1 MMNRIEAKA
10 NAKSLLRSRSGKDA
24 AVILAI
30 LACLQVVPSVISFA
44 NPLHPMRVLLYI
56 TQLSQ
61 GNGIFAAISEFI
73 PGYGEDMFVKL
84 LLGHIWGS
92 IPLAVAV
99 SLPIN
104 IIRALANL
112 LFHGGLVRASLRL
125 SGGDESVRAVDTILA
140 TDHLG
145 KYVLIALCQALLLTV
160 WSLPS
165 VGLAAA
171 GLACVAGALTSLNI
185 SAAFG
190 GEIPWPLMVL
200 AVLLLIA
207 ALVWRWC
214 VGIVKPLQYFF
225 SFHACEDDPEL
236 GTMECIRESGR
247 LTAGNKGGLFITEL
261 SFIGWRLLD
270 VTFFAQIFTIPYR
283 YLTYALLYRQ
293 LKEAQGAS
301 QYGARNAAGGQ
312 TDSAP
317 LLAEAAAQRSPA
329 LEFLSGEYAGSQV
342 SAADG
347 GEIRIGRDPAQVHV
361 VIPEHCAQI
370 SGLHCGVR
378 YDKFSDCYIV
388 TDYSVNGTYAE
399 GARLPAGSTKVRRG
413 TVIKLAEGAV
423 LFRLA

>member
-1 MMNRIEAKA
+1 MMNRIEAKT

-30 LACLQVVPSVISFA
+30 LACLQVVPSVIECFI
-44 NPLHPMRVLLYI
+44 NPLHPMKILSYVS
-56 TQLSQ
+56 QLNTIYSFSGGMQ
-61 GNGIFAAISEFI
+61 
-73 PGYGEDMFVKL
+73 DMIVDYML
-84 LLGHIWGS
+84 PEMLNIIRGS
-92 IPLAVAV
+92 IPLAVAMT
-99 SLPIN
+99 LPIN

-125 SGGDESVRAVDTILA
+125 SGGDEDVRAVDTILA

-145 KYVLIALCQALLLTV
+145 KYVLIALCQALLLTA

-165 VGLAAA
+165 VGLAA
-171 GLACVAGALTSLNI
+171 
-185 SAAFG
+185 SAAALVWG
-190 GEIPWPLMVL
+190 WMNIEKGWMIGL

-236 GTMECIRESGR
+236 GPMECIRESGR

>member
-1 MMNRIEAKA
+1 MMNRIEAKF
-10 NAKSLLRSRSGKDA
+10 NAKKLLRGRPFQDGL
-24 AVILAI
+24 IFFAI
-30 LACLQVVPSVISFA
+30 LLCLQALPAILLFFIFRS
-44 NPLHPMRVLLYI
+44 VLLLVAPIAIGII
-56 TQLSQ
+56 T
-61 GNGIFAAISEFI
+61 
-73 PGYGEDMFVKL
+73 
-84 LLGHIWGS
+84 
-92 IPLAVAV
+92 
-99 SLPIN
+99 
-104 IIRALANL
+104 ALANL

-125 SGGDESVRAVDTILA
+125 SGGDESVRAMDTVLA
-140 TDHLG
+140 FDHLG
-145 KYVLIALCQALLLTV
+145 KYVLIALCQALLLTA

-165 VGLAAA
+165 VLLMFIAFCMTWPLGILPATAAA
-171 GLACVAGALTSLNI
+171 VWSLYI
-185 SAAFG
+185 
-190 GEIPWPLMVL
+190 
-200 AVLLLIA
+200 
-207 ALVWRWC
+207 
-214 VGIVKPLQYFF
+214 GIVKPLQYFF
-225 SFHACEDDPEL
+225 AFHVCEDNPEL
-236 GTMECIRESGR
+236 GPMECIRESGR
-247 LTAGNKGGLFITEL
+247 LTAGSKADLFITEL

-270 VTFFAQIFTIPYR
+270 FTFFAQIFTIPYR

-301 QYGARNAAGGQ
+301 QNGDRNAAGGPA
-312 TDSAP
+312 DSDP

-413 TVIKLAEGAV
+413 AVIKLAEGAV

>member
-1 MMNRIEAKA
+1 MMNRIEAKIS
-10 NAKSLLRSRSGKDA
+10 AKSLLRTRPGKDA
-24 AVILAI
+24 LVILAI
-30 LACLQVVPSVISFA
+30 LVCLQVVPSVIEYFV
-44 NPLHPMRVLLYI
+44 NPLHPVRVLFYME
-56 TQLSQ
+56 QLSQ
-61 GNGIFAAISEFI
+61 TSGIFDAISEFV
-73 PGYGEDMFVKL
+73 PSYGEDMFAKYL
-84 LLGHIWGS
+84 FGYIWRS

-99 SLPIN
+99 TLPIN

-125 SGGDESVRAVDTILA
+125 SGGDEDVRAVDTILA
-140 TDHLG
+140 ADHLG
-145 KYVLIALCQALLLTV
+145 KYVLIALCQALLLTA

-165 VGLAAA
+165 VGFALIAAA
-171 GLACVAGALTSLNI
+171 CAWGALSK
-185 SAAFG
+185 G
-190 GEIPWPLMVL
+190 VGWMVL
-200 AVLLLIA
+200 TVLLLVA
-207 ALVWRWC
+207 AVVWSWC
-214 VGIVKPLQYFF
+214 IGIIKPLQYFF
-225 SFHACEDDPEL
+225 AVQVCEDNPEL
-236 GTMECIRESGR
+236 GPMECIRESSR
-247 LTAGNKGGLFITEL
+247 LTLGNKGDLFIAEL
-261 SFIGWRLLD
+261 SFLGWRLLD
-270 VTFFAQIFTIPYR
+270 FTFFALIFTIPYR
-283 YLTYALLYRQ
+283 YLTYTLLYRQ

-301 QYGARNAAGGQ
+301 QYGARNAAVPA
-312 TDSAP
+312 DSAP
-317 LLAEAAAQRSPA
+317 PLAEAAAQRSPA

-413 TVIKLAEGAV
+413 AVIKLAEGAV